1 MRRFECWWKWTKEL
15 KNKKQNKSRKRL
27 KWLIHGNCIV
37 TAILCWFH
45 FFPKHV
51 IISSTGKMTEQIW
64 DVSAD
69 IVLKKKIVIRSISWP
84 AVPLWSLLL
93 LLLLT
98 CFYSSPSN
106 TRSSHCDGWMDEGK
120 GGGSRP
126 LQAQVSLRHLL
137 LSTTSPHPA
146 PSLALPLPPP
156 RPLSPLCPRPR
167 SPIQIGFAQ
176 EWPPRERGRV
186 REGLRL
192 APFHLSRLKDQ
203 VIGFCLRI
211 EDNCS
216 LYSAP

>member
-106 TRSSHCDGWMDEGK
+106 TRSSHCDGWTDEGK
-120 GGGSRP
+120 EEEAGPSR
-126 LQAQVSLRHLL
+126 LRFP
-137 LSTTSPHPA
+137 SATSFF
-146 PSLALPLPPP
+146 LPPRLTL
-156 RPLSPLCPRPR
+156 RPLSPSPCPLLALSHHYVLVPARPSR
-167 SPIQIGFAQ
+167 LALHRNGRQ
-176 EWPPRERGRV
+176 EKEEEWERAWDWPPSICRD
-186 REGLRL
+186 
-192 APFHLSRLKDQ
+192 SK
-203 VIGFCLRI
+203 IK
-211 EDNCS
+211 
-216 LYSAP
+216 

>member
-126 LQAQVSLRHLL
+126 PPGSGFPPPPPSFYHLASPCA
-137 LSTTSPHPA
+137 LSRPPLA
-146 PSLALPLPPP
+146 PSSPSLTIMSSSPLAHPDWLCTGMAAKRKRKSERGLETGPLPSVATQ
-156 RPLSPLCPRPR
+156 RSSNRILSKN
-167 SPIQIGFAQ
+167 
-176 EWPPRERGRV
+176 RG
-186 REGLRL
+186 
-192 APFHLSRLKDQ
+192 
-203 VIGFCLRI
+203 
-211 EDNCS
+211 
-216 LYSAP
+216 